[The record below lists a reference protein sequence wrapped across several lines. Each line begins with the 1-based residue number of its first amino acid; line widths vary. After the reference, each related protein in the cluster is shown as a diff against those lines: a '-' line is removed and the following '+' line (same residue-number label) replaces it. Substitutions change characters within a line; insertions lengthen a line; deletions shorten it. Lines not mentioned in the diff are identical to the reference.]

1 MGGGVRAEEGWACR
15 GELRAGGPRDATDW
29 RRAAGEVEEAVSGK
43 RRADPARDAETGAE
57 GEADYEI
64 PAERLPPGFVD
75 TLEAPPKRPA
85 VAVAAATVV
94 VMREGDDGPEVL
106 LLRRNRATGF
116 VPGAYVFPGGR
127 VDRADGDEKL
137 ARRWDSLTAAG
148 ATARLGLA
156 ADADPPAIAYYAAAI
171 REAAEETGLWP
182 GVRVGGEVT
191 DEDLRDARE
200 NLMRGV
206 SFSRVLEELDARLH
220 GPAIEYIA
228 HWVTPVVEPRRYD
241 TRFFAARVPRRA
253 RAIHDE
259 REMTDSVW
267 LTPPAALARH
277 RCGHLPMIFPTIR
290 TLEDLCGF
298 ATVETLLA
306 HYRNRPVRRVRPA
319 IVRTPT
325 GVALRVGRNA

>member
-85 VAVAAATVV
+85 VAEAAATVV

-156 ADADPPAIAYYAAAI
+156 ADADPPAPSGPTHAPEPPPGRRRPDPGRPTAA
-171 REAAEETGLWP
+171 RGQRRAAP
-182 GVRVGGEVT
+182 VG
-191 DEDLRDARE
+191 R
-200 NLMRGV
+200 
-206 SFSRVLEELDARLH
+206 S
-220 GPAIEYIA
+220 GPA
-228 HWVTPVVEPRRYD
+228 PD
-241 TRFFAARVPRRA
+241 RA
-253 RAIHDE
+253 RPTNRSGRAGGAP
-259 REMTDSVW
+259 V
-267 LTPPAALARH
+267 LPAAPDPAPLGGWSQGERGTRH
-277 RCGHLPMIFPTIR
+277 PGGGPGDDDAVL
-290 TLEDLCGF
+290 
-298 ATVETLLA
+298 
-306 HYRNRPVRRVRPA
+306 
-319 IVRTPT
+319 
-325 GVALRVGRNA
+325 